1 MFLTPRGRKY
11 DRGHDLLGREG
22 VGGATKGP
30 GRQNPEIDRSILGSL
45 LGTATDFSI
54 DFFPVLG
61 VGNTSCCPSG

>member
-1 MFLTPRGRKY
+1 MGSSW
-11 DRGHDLLGREG
+11 GVSWGGLLGEVSWVG
-22 VGGATKGP
+22 GGATKGP